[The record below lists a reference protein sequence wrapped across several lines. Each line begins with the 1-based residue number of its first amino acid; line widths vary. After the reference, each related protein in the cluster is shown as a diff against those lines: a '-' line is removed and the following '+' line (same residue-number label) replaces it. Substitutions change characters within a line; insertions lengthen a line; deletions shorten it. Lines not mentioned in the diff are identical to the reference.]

1 MRLNIILIL
10 IAFHVGALAGQLGY
24 EPAYYL
30 SGTLPVLHIDVADGD
45 YIEVKEPYRQA
56 TCWMEDSTGAL
67 LMGGPGSGVAVQVK
81 GHGNVTFTELAK
93 KPLRL
98 KFDKKLSLLGLNRSK
113 HFVLLPHADD
123 YRAMVKDE
131 LGFELSRQLGL
142 PWTPRQCPVELV
154 LNGDYW
160 GLYFLCEKI
169 RIEKGRVDIDE
180 QDDGET
186 DPELVTGG
194 WLLEIDNYPS
204 TDKEQVIMYAWND
217 RMFRV
222 TVHSPDSLSAVQ
234 HNYITDLMH
243 RTNEAFYDVD
253 VNSGQWEQYVD
264 IDSLALFYLCNEMV
278 DNYEAFSGSC
288 WFYKRRGEGARLIF
302 GPVWD
307 FGNAIERVASGRT
320 LAFIY
325 DSPRP
330 WWAKK
335 VWIEAAVGSD
345 RFNDAVN
352 HSFFD
357 FCQSERLQLTL
368 AHMRDFVGRIVVA
381 GRCDHLRWPD
391 VPNNALQYREG
402 VCEAAFLKKVNW
414 LAEQWGG
421 GGEQY
426 GYGQPAAA
434 PGGIRGDIDGD
445 GVVDINDVNMVI
457 NVILNNE
464 ESENPNKQMDVDD
477 LNMVINVILG
487 KDGGDVPDTEGMITY
502 SVNGVSFNMVNVEGG
517 SCTMG
522 ATAEQNAHNPYYDE
536 QPTHAVTLGDFAIG
550 QTEVTQELWQA
561 VMGANPSHFTGNLS
575 RPVESV
581 SWNDCQEFI
590 ARLNELTGKQFRLP
604 TEAEWEYAARGG
616 KVGRVYAGDNV
627 AGRVAWYDAN
637 ACSGVGSSSANYGTH
652 AVGTKAQN
660 ELNLNDMSG
669 NVWEWCADWYAADSY
684 NRYEDL
690 NPIGPATGSYRVL
703 RGGAWDSYAWSC
715 RVSARDFCAPWL
727 KFNNIGLRLAL

>member
-1 MRLNIILIL
+1 MRLNIILFL
-10 IAFHVGALAGQLGY
+10 LAFYVGAWAGPLGY
-24 EPAYYL
+24 APADYV
-30 SGTLPVLHIDVADGD
+30 SGTLPVLHIDVADDD

-56 TCWMEDSTGAL
+56 TCWMEDTTGSL
-67 LMGGPGSGVAVQVK
+67 LMGSPDGGVAVQVK

-98 KFDKKLSLLGLNRSK
+98 KFDKKQSLLGLNRSK

-123 YRAMVKDE
+123 HRAMVKDE
-131 LGFELSRQLGL
+131 LGFELSRQLGM
-142 PWTPRQCPVELV
+142 PWTPRQRPVELV

-169 RIEKGRVDIDE
+169 RVENGRVDIEE
-180 QDDGET
+180 QADGET

-194 WLLEIDNYPS
+194 WLLEIDNY
-204 TDKEQVIMYAWND
+204 TADEEQVIMTAWND

-222 TVHSPDSLSAVQ
+222 TVHSPDSLSDVQ
-234 HNYITDLMH
+234 RDYITDLMH

-253 VNSGQWEQYVD
+253 INSGQWEQLVD
-264 IDSLALFYLCNEMV
+264 LDSLALFYLCNEMV

-288 WFYKRRGEGARLIF
+288 WFYKRRGEESRLIF

-307 FGNAIERVASGRT
+307 FGNALERVASGLT
-320 LAFIY
+320 MAFIY
-325 DSPRP
+325 DTPRP

-335 VWIEAAVGSD
+335 VWIEAAVGCD

-352 HSFFD
+352 HYFFD
-357 FCQSERLQLTL
+357 YCHSERLALTL
-368 AHMRDFVGRIVVA
+368 GHMRDFVGRIVVA

-391 VPNNALQYREG
+391 VPNNALQYRERI
-402 VCEAAFLKKVNW
+402 CEAAFLKKVNW
-414 LAEQWGG
+414 LAEQWNT
-421 GGEQY
+421 GGEQCRY
-426 GYGQPAAA
+426 GLTAARVE
-434 PGGIRGDIDGD
+434 GVRGDADGN
-445 GVVDINDVNMVI
+445 GVVDVNDVNKVI
-457 NVILNNE
+457 NLILYNDG
-464 ESENPNKQMDVDD
+464 SANKGIDVSY

-487 KDGGDVPDTEGMITY
+487 KDGDDVPDPEGMTTY

-517 SCTMG
+517 TYTMG
-522 ATAEQNAHNPYYDE
+522 ATAEQNAYNPYYDE
-536 QPTHAVTLGDFAIG
+536 LPTHSVTLGDYAIG

-561 VMGANPSHFTGNLS
+561 VMGTNPSHFTGNLR

-604 TEAEWEYAARGG
+604 TEAEWEYAARGRDA
-616 KVGRVYAGDNV
+616 GRVYAGDNV
-627 AGRVAWYDAN
+627 VGRVAWYDAN
-637 ACSGVGSSSANYGTH
+637 ACSGVSSSSASYGTH
-652 AVGTKAQN
+652 AVSTKARN
-660 ELNLNDMSG
+660 KLKLCDMSG

-684 NRYEDL
+684 NRYEES
-690 NPIGPATGSYRVL
+690 NPQGPATGSFRVL
-703 RGGAWDSYAWSC
+703 RGGGWDSYAWSC

-727 KFNNIGLRLAL
+727 KFNNIGFRLAL